1 MTTLTEHR
9 QVPFDRRQIFDL
21 VADVERYPAFLPRI
35 LASRIR
41 HREGNTV
48 HVDML
53 LGFGIL
59 RRRVASL
66 GTLAPPSHID
76 IVSHDAPFARF
87 ALHWRFEPAE
97 NGGTNV
103 ALTADFDFRAP
114 LWERLLAPYLKP
126 EVQAIV
132 DAFERRAK
140 VVCVARS

>member
-59 RRRVASL
+59 RRRIASV
-66 GTLAPPSHID
+66 GTLAPPAHID

-87 ALHWRFEPAE
+87 ALHWRFEPTP

-103 ALTADFDFRAP
+103 SLTADFAFRAR
-114 LWERLLAPYLKP
+114 LWERFLAPYLRS
-126 EVQAIV
+126 EMQAMV
-132 DAFERRAK
+132 DAFERRAN
-140 VVCVARS
+140 VICVARS